1 MKNFKVVVKD
11 VSFTKTDIV
20 LKEITS
26 EKKVPFSKNLFFSR
40 WYLLIYNEWMLLSEQ
55 KYFGETTNFEI

>member
-20 LKEITS
+20 LKENNVW
-26 EKKVPFSKNLFFSR
+26 EKGSFL
-40 WYLLIYNEWMLLSEQ
+40 
-55 KYFGETTNFEI
+55 

>member
-40 WYLLIYNEWMLLSEQ
+40 
-55 KYFGETTNFEI
+55 